1 MPLPPAKLARTD
13 LCGVNCIQQGLR
25 LLAVHLTQGNWRLQV
40 CLVALGQDLLLHVL
54 IAAIC
59 PERVVGILCCIQVPA
74 QDSNCKETH
83 TVQCVEP
90 SRLWAVQEQ
99 HAHLG
104 SQCAAPLPQSNLR
117 TKRTDLYMCSPHS
130 RNARTHHS
138 AANYSVAWQQIV
150 GALFQPP
157 HYALA

>member
-99 HAHLG
+99 HAHWVVNVQPHCHNQTSGESALTCT
-104 SQCAAPLPQSNLR
+104 CAALTLGMHVLTIP
-117 TKRTDLYMCSPHS
+117 
-130 RNARTHHS
+130 
-138 AANYSVAWQQIV
+138 QQITV
-150 GALFQPP
+150 WPGNR
-157 HYALA
+157 

>member
-1 MPLPPAKLARTD
+1 MHMDPSCMPLPPAKLARTD

-74 QDSNCKETH
+74 QDSNCKATH

-99 HAHLG
+99 RAHWVVNVQPHCHNQTSRQSALTCT
-104 SQCAAPLPQSNLR
+104 CAALTLGMHVHHG
-117 TKRTDLYMCSPHS
+117 TK
-130 RNARTHHS
+130 
-138 AANYSVAWQQIV
+138 V
-150 GALFQPP
+150 
-157 HYALA
+157 